1 VIPEKLLERLAILA
15 PAVILAG
22 LVFAGFG
29 VYCVMC
35 LLGRRPQVAD
45 LEHRRFTELF
55 GPFLVRYCLWV
66 LSPFEWAAAKLR
78 LKPNTITLTSLLVCG
93 GAGAAVAYGRLATA
107 AWLYILAG
115 MLDIL
120 DGRLARRTN
129 QQSKAGAFLDSV
141 ADRWGELAVF
151 SGLAWLL
158 RGSPWLPVVMFTV
171 AGSVMVSYTRARGEA
186 LGITLDGGTMQRAE
200 RIALV
205 SIGLLCASFFNVSES
220 TRDYG
225 DDVIGVALLTVALA
239 STATAIHRWIQGY
252 RILRAREEGAA
263 EREPAR
269 ELPRE
274 VQPPTLT
281 ISSKHRPAA

>member
-15 PAVILAG
+15 PAIILVG

-35 LLGRRPQVAD
+35 LVGRRPQVAD
-45 LEHRRFTELF
+45 LEHRRFTEIF

-66 LSPFEWAAAKLR
+66 LSPFEFAAARLR
-78 LKPNTITLTSLLVCG
+78 LKPNTITIASLLACI
-93 GAGAAVAYGRLATA
+93 GAGFAIAYGRLATG
-107 AWLYILAG
+107 AWLYIGAG

-120 DGRLARRTN
+120 DGRLARRTG

-151 SGLAWLL
+151 SGFAWLL
-158 RGSPWLPVVMFTV
+158 RDSSWLPVVMFTV

-205 SIGLLCASFFNVSES
+205 SIGLLAAAFIGVSASS
-220 TRDYG
+220 RPYA

-239 STATAIHRWIQGY
+239 SAATAIHRWVQGY
-252 RILRAREEGAA
+252 RVLKAREEG
-263 EREPAR
+263 REQPAL

-274 VQPPTLT
+274 VPPRRVTS